1 MKALRDAT
9 SGGEP
14 SENPLANLLGG
25 ILGGATGD
33 EDGEADPVSGIA
45 KQWGITPDIAQAV
58 MALVAGQLASRQAGG
73 GDKAKS
79 ASLDELL
86 EQVRGGQAVDES
98 ALKASGLPQ
107 NLAKSTGLDLSE
119 AIRVLQKLLPSLAA
133 LLGLPGAKP
142 AHKPKPK
149 PRPAA
154 KPKPASKPKPKPSAA
169 SRPKP
174 SASAARPVAK
184 PKPKPSSSSRQK
196 PSTSAAKPAAKPR
209 RRSDKSGAKGSELE
223 NLTENALSPSRNSFL
238 NHKARFA

>member
-1 MKALRDAT
+1 MR
-9 SGGEP
+9 
-14 SENPLANLLGG
+14 
-25 ILGGATGD
+25 
-33 EDGEADPVSGIA
+33 EADPVSGIA
-45 KQWGITPDIAQAV
+45 DQAGITPDIAQAV
-58 MALVAGQLASRQAGG
+58 MALVAGQLASRQAGE

-79 ASLDELL
+79 AGLDELL
-86 EQVRGGQAVDES
+86 EQVRGGQAVDET

-149 PRPAA
+149 PKPRPAA

-174 SASAARPVAK
+174 SASAAKPAAK
-184 PKPKPSSSSRQK
+184 PKPKPSTRRAQAIDQCSE
-196 PSTSAAKPAAKPR
+196 AEAKTPP
-209 RRSDKSGAKGSELE
+209 
-223 NLTENALSPSRNSFL
+223 
-238 NHKARFA
+238 

>member
-1 MKALRDAT
+1 VDDFLKALHDT
-9 SGGEP
+9 SGAGQSP
-14 SENPLANLLGG
+14 ENPLANLLGG
-25 ILGGATGD
+25 ILGGEAG
-33 EDGEADPVSGIA
+33 GEADPISGVA
-45 KQWGITPDIAQAV
+45 DQTGITPDIAQAV
-58 MALVAGQLASRQAGG
+58 MALVAGQLASRQASG

-79 ASLDELL
+79 AGLDELL
-86 EQVRGGQAVDES
+86 EQVRGGQAVNET

-154 KPKPASKPKPKPSAA
+154 KPRPTTKPKPNGA

-174 SASAARPVAK
+174 S
-184 PKPKPSSSSRQK
+184 
-196 PSTSAAKPAAKPR
+196 TSATKPAAKPATKPR
-209 RRSDKSGAKGSELE
+209 RRKSDGGGSGGPDIGDLLE
-223 NLTENALSPSRNSFL
+223 HA
-238 NHKARFA
+238 

>member
-1 MKALRDAT
+1 MDDFLKALRDAT

-25 ILGGATGD
+25 ILGGATGE
-33 EDGEADPVSGIA
+33 EDAEADPVSGIA
-45 KQWGITPDIAQAV
+45 DQAGITPDIAQAV

-79 ASLDELL
+79 AGLDELL
-86 EQVRGGQAVDES
+86 EQARGGQEVDET

-149 PRPAA
+149 PKPRPAA
-154 KPKPASKPKPKPSAA
+154 KPKPA
-169 SRPKP
+169 
-174 SASAARPVAK
+174 
-184 PKPKPSSSSRQK
+184 
-196 PSTSAAKPAAKPR
+196 
-209 RRSDKSGAKGSELE
+209 
-223 NLTENALSPSRNSFL
+223 
-238 NHKARFA
+238 